1 MSKILKFKRGT
12 TAKNNAYVGSDG
24 ELTVDTNK
32 KTIVVHDGLT
42 NGGSVLATEL
52 IVSNH
57 TSRVDNPH
65 NVTKSQV
72 GLGNVQNI
80 DSTIASNIS
89 QDSTH
94 RFVTD
99 SEKTMW
105 NNKIN
110 LTEKASANGVA
121 TLDSNGKVVLTQIPD
136 SVLGQLQYMGV
147 HNFSSSLPTATEK
160 GQYWIASFD
169 GNGYITGDWA
179 VWNGTSFDKVD
190 NTDAVATVA
199 GRTGNVVLTKNDV
212 GLNNV
217 DNTSDVN
224 KPVSTAQQTALNLK
238 ANIASPTF
246 TGTVTAPAITGA
258 LNGNA
263 STATKLATARTIG
276 TSGDVTTTAQSFD
289 GSANITIPM
298 TLATVTDSGTGTF
311 KKVTVDTKGRVTGT
325 AAVAQAD
332 ITGLLGAGSITNAM
346 LSNGSVAN
354 LSGINTGDQTITL
367 TGDVAGTG
375 TGSFATTLAN
385 SGVTAGTYKSVT
397 VDVKGRVTAGTNPT
411 TISGYGITDAQPL
424 DGDLT
429 AIAGLAG
436 TSGILKK
443 TAVDTWVL
451 DTNTY
456 VTSSGVTSVTGT
468 APIVSSGGNTPSI
481 SISAAT
487 TSAPGSMSAADKT
500 KLDGIATGANNY
512 VLPTASSTVKGGV
525 ELFSDTV
532 QSVASNAVTSTAS
545 RTYGVQLNS
554 DGQAV
559 VNVPWVDTNTVYT
572 HPTGDGNLHVPAT
585 GTTNNGKV
593 LMAGATA
600 GSLSWTAIPSAPVS
614 SVNGMTGDVTVTTIT
629 GNAGTATKLQTTR
642 SISLTGDVT
651 GTVNFDGSADAS
663 ITTTIAANSVALGTD
678 TTGNYVAGLTQGTGI
693 TVSGT
698 AGEGWSP
705 TVAITNVGTAGT
717 YTKVTTNAQGQV
729 TAGAQMTLEDIPD
742 STFKKSVRCATTAN
756 LAATYASNVLTMSAV
771 GVTTI
776 DGITVALNDRVLI
789 KDQTTALQNG
799 IYRVSTLGTASVATV
814 FTRVSDADA
823 TSELASAIV
832 AVDSGT
838 VNGGRL
844 FDNDLKTTDT
854 IGTTAVNFN
863 LVVDT
868 GFASTVVGSAPG
880 TAAIGTSTSYA
891 RADHVHPVQTTIS
904 GNAGTA
910 TTLQTARTIGA
921 SGDVTGTATSFN
933 GSANITIPLT
943 LSNSGVTSG
952 TYRSITVDSKG
963 RVTTG
968 SNPTTISEYCIV
980 DAYTKT
986 EVGTLAEFT
995 AALG

>member
-32 KTIVVHDGLT
+32 KTVVVHDGLT

-99 SEKTMW
+99 SEKTIW

-136 SVLGQLQYMGV
+136 SVLGQLQYIGV
-147 HNFSSSLPTATEK
+147 HNFSYSLPTATEK
-160 GQYWIASFD
+160 GQYWIASTD
-169 GNGYITGDWA
+169 GNGYMTGDWA
-179 VWNGTSFDKVD
+179 VYNGSTFDKVD
-190 NTDAVATVA
+190 NTDAVASVA
-199 GRTGNVVLTKNDV
+199 GKTGNVVLTKNDV

-217 DNTSDVN
+217 DNTSDTN

-246 TGTVTAPAITGA
+246 TGTVTAPTFYGS
-258 LNGNA
+258 LSGNA
-263 STATKLATARTIG
+263 S
-276 TSGDVTTTAQSFD
+276 
-289 GSANITIPM
+289 SAIN
-298 TLATVTDSGTGTF
+298 
-311 KKVTVDTKGRVTGT
+311 
-325 AAVAQAD
+325 VAW
-332 ITGLLGAGSITNAM
+332 
-346 LSNGSVAN
+346 
-354 LSGINTGDQTITL
+354 
-367 TGDVAGTG
+367 
-375 TGSFATTLAN
+375 
-385 SGVTAGTYKSVT
+385 SGVTSK
-397 VDVKGRVTAGTNPT
+397 PT

-456 VTSSGVTSVTGT
+456 VTSSGVTSVTGN

-500 KLDGIATGANNY
+500 KLDGIASLANN
-512 VLPTASSTVKGGV
+512 
-525 ELFSDTV
+525 
-532 QSVASNAVTSTAS
+532 
-545 RTYGVQLNS
+545 
-554 DGQAV
+554 
-559 VNVPWVDTNTVYT
+559 YT

-593 LMAGATA
+593 LTAGATA

-614 SVNGMTGDVTVTTIT
+614 SVNGMTGDVVVTTIT
-629 GNAGTATKLQTTR
+629 GNAATATKLQAART
-642 SISLTGDVT
+642 IGITGDLT
-651 GTVNFDGSADAS
+651 WTSPLFDGSGN
-663 ITTTIAANSVALGTD
+663 ITAAGTLANSGV
-678 TTGNYVAGLTQGTGI
+678 
-693 TVSGT
+693 
-698 AGEGWSP
+698 
-705 TVAITNVGTAGT
+705 TAGT
-717 YTKVTTNAQGQV
+717 YTKVTVDAKGRA
-729 TAGAQMTLEDIPD
+729 TAGALMTLEDIPD

-756 LAATYASNVLTMSAV
+756 LAATYSSNVLTMSAV

-776 DGITVALNDRVLI
+776 DGITVALNDRILI

-814 FTRVSDADA
+814 FTRVADADA
-823 TSELASAIV
+823 TSELASALV

-854 IGTTAVNFN
+854 LGTTAVTFN

-868 GFASTVVGSAPG
+868 GFASTVVGSTPG

-904 GNAGTA
+904 GNITSTGNTGFKNDAYVTGARNPIWYFANAPTYGISYYQSTAGIGGKDVIAFDFGTNTSA
-910 TTLQTARTIGA
+910 TSKFSVTNDGNL
-921 SGDVTGTATSFN
+921 SVTGTISSN
-933 GSANITIPLT
+933 GVVI
-943 LSNSGVTSG
+943 
-952 TYRSITVDSKG
+952 
-963 RVTTG
+963 
-968 SNPTTISEYCIV
+968 
-980 DAYTKT
+980 
-986 EVGTLAEFT
+986 GTLAEFT

>member
-1 MSKILKFKRGT
+1 MAKILKFKRGN
-12 TAKNNAYVGSDG
+12 TAKNNAYTGSAG
-24 ELTVDTNK
+24 ELTVDTSK
-32 KTIVVHDGLT
+32 KTVVVHDGVT
-42 NGGSVLATEL
+42 TGGSVLATEVT
-52 IVSNH
+52 VSTH

-65 NVTKSQV
+65 GVSKTQV
-72 GLGNVQNI
+72 GLGNVPNV
-80 DSTIASNIS
+80 DSTNPNNIV

-99 SEKTMW
+99 SDKTNW
-105 NNKIN
+105 NGKIN
-110 LTEKASANGVA
+110 ATEKAVANGVA
-121 TLDSNGKVVLTQIPD
+121 TLDVNGKVVLTQIPD
-136 SVLGQLQYMGV
+136 SVLGQLEYIGTYS
-147 HNFSSSLPTATEK
+147 FSGGMPTATQK
-160 GQYWIASFD
+160 GQYWIASAD

-217 DNTSDVN
+217 DNTSDAN

-263 STATKLATARTIG
+263 STATKLATARTISL
-276 TSGDVTTTAQSFD
+276 TGDVTGSVSFD
-289 GSANITIPM
+289 GSANVSIPVVVENDSHEHTELIAIDNM
-298 TLATVTDSGTGTF
+298 SIKPNATGINNKKAIKAFFTSKEGLTGASGT
-311 KKVTVDTKGRVTGT
+311 DY
-325 AAVAQAD
+325 Q
-332 ITGLLGAGSITNAM
+332 
-346 LSNGSVAN
+346 
-354 LSGINTGDQTITL
+354 
-367 TGDVAGTG
+367 
-375 TGSFATTLAN
+375 
-385 SGVTAGTYKSVT
+385 
-397 VDVKGRVTAGTNPT
+397 
-411 TISGYGITDAQPL
+411 
-424 DGDLT
+424 DL
-429 AIAGLAG
+429 I
-436 TSGILKK
+436 
-443 TAVDTWVL
+443 VL
-451 DTNTY
+451 DTY
-456 VTSSGVTSVTGT
+456 VDF
-468 APIVSSGGNTPSI
+468 SGGYVN
-481 SISAAT
+481 ALAF
-487 TSAPGSMSAADKT
+487 DK
-500 KLDGIATGANNY
+500 
-512 VLPTASSTVKGGV
+512 SSKTITHYQSSQS
-525 ELFSDTV
+525 SDTWGTGRDL
-532 QSVASNAVTSTAS
+532 A
-545 RTYGVQLNS
+545 
-554 DGQAV
+554 
-559 VNVPWVDTNTVYT
+559 YT
-572 HPTGDGNLHVPAT
+572 D
-585 GTTNNGKV
+585 
-593 LMAGATA
+593 
-600 GSLSWTAIPSAPVS
+600 S
-614 SVNGMTGDVTVTTIT
+614 SIT
-629 GNAGTATKLQTTR
+629 GNAATATKLQTTR

-776 DGITVALNDRVLI
+776 DGITVALNDRILI

-814 FTRVSDADA
+814 FTRVADADA
-823 TSELASAIV
+823 TSELASALV

-854 IGTTAVNFN
+854 IGTTDVTFN

-868 GFASTVVGSAPG
+868 GFASTVVGSTPG

-891 RADHVHPVQTTIS
+891 RADHVHPVQTTIT
-904 GNAGTA
+904 GNASTA
-910 TTLQTARTIGA
+910 TTLQTARTIGV

-943 LSNSGVTSG
+943 LSNSGVTAG

-968 SNPTTISEYCIV
+968 SNPTTISEYGIT